1 MVNDVKQIIEKIDG
15 NGTWSVKLLKIHT
28 STREGLSYMA
38 REINMSPHDQLK
50 FHVEDLRARYVGQ
63 QNEIGKFNAVT
74 EYDGTTDA
82 ATIYTLNCESDLI
95 KDSYIMLMDAL
106 ANADH
111 ESDAFKEKYSAYVI
125 SGTVENKPI
134 YIFSMASPFVN
145 MKRKFISLDNSTF
158 TRIDKPVLS
167 LRLSFDVVIYDNKVY
182 MFTMAAENLFNM
194 DRAYKAVCAN
204 CIEGIVYSGI
214 LIETDIFKKVAS
226 SGSNPRRFVSYNSNY
241 LERLRNKKTRERIGK
256 KFDIPMKDGLFDTE
270 QDGAADKIVKLLC
283 KKGMVDPFD
292 DTAVEVSGSKKWS

>member
-1 MVNDVKQIIEKIDG
+1 MVSNVKQIIEKIDG

-28 STREGLSYMA
+28 SAREGLSYMA
-38 REINMSPHDQLK
+38 REINMSPHDQVK
-50 FHVEDLRARYVGQ
+50 YHVEDLRRRYVGQ
-63 QNEIGKFNAVT
+63 QNEIGKFNSIT
-74 EYDGTTDA
+74 EYDGTTDS
-82 ATIYTLNCESDLI
+82 ATIYTLNCESNLI
-95 KDSYIMLMDAL
+95 KDSYIKLMDAL

-111 ESDAFKEKYSAYVI
+111 EADTSKEKYSAYVI

-134 YIFSMASPFVN
+134 YLFSMASPFVN
-145 MKRKFISLDNSTF
+145 MKRKYIWDNSVF

-167 LRLSFDVVIYDNKVY
+167 LRLSFDVMIYDNKVY

-204 CIEGIVYSGI
+204 CIEGIEYSGI
-214 LIETDIFKKVAS
+214 LIETEIFKKVAS
-226 SGSNPRRFVSYNSNY
+226 SGGNPRRFVSYNSNY
-241 LERLRNKKTRERIGK
+241 LERLKNKRTRERIGK

-270 QDGAADKIVKLLC
+270 QDGAADKIVRLLC

>member
-1 MVNDVKQIIEKIDG
+1 MVSDVKRIIEKIDG
-15 NGTWSVKLLKIHT
+15 NGTWSVKLLKIHA
-28 STREGLSYMA
+28 SVREGLSYMS
-38 REINMSPHDQLK
+38 REIKMHPHDQVK
-50 FHVEDLRARYVGQ
+50 YHVEDLRSRYVGQ
-63 QNEIGKFNAVT
+63 QNVIGNYSAVT

-82 ATIYTLNCESDLI
+82 TTIYTLSCENDLI
-95 KDSYIMLMDAL
+95 KDSYIKLMDAL

-111 ESDAFKEKYSAYVI
+111 ESDTSNEKFSAYVI

-134 YIFSMASPFVN
+134 YIFSMVSPLVN
-145 MKRKFISLDNSTF
+145 MKRKYILENSTF

-167 LRLSFDVVIYDNKVY
+167 LRLSFDAIIYDDIVY
-182 MFTMAAENLFNM
+182 MFTMSAENLFNM
-194 DRAYKAVCAN
+194 DRAYKAVCAD
-204 CIEGIVYSGI
+204 CIEGIEHSGI

-226 SGSNPRRFVSYNSNY
+226 SGSNPRRFVSYNNNY

-256 KFDIPMKDGLFDTE
+256 KFDIPLKDGLFDTE
-270 QDGAADKIVKLLC
+270 QDGAADKIVRLLC